1 MEAPVRRILRPEN
14 ISKFR
19 GPRPLSTRRES
30 CACILVGIIL
40 GLLFAGHGTGH
51 AQQAENGLLRI
62 GGFRCANVKPLHNDS
77 SLDLYELGKWSNES
91 LRMDV
96 WKRKGVPFWYPQ
108 GTGVVR
114 VAGAAWRPDLGDD
127 VSSNEAGGKA
137 SADTERPA
145 DTGFNDSPAGSAD
158 HLNDGDNNTYWQAV
172 EGKTAGRLSIVFSA
186 LARVNKIRFL
196 LDDFPGSVPRD
207 YSVGL
212 ILPDGSK
219 RELVSVRDDLKP
231 GDAWREFAAAGVEAK
246 GIYLEIRSTRDG
258 KDSPIIHEFEAR
270 GEFVSRPILPTYP
283 LQVTLPMGGYSGD
296 ELHFIG
302 NVGSGFPNTPGT
314 ETAVGEYVVHYA
326 NGELEVIPLI
336 AGENVADVQY
346 GHFVPEAE
354 VAFTLRPHDPKPGEG
369 AYHLEQMVSVEAKSQ
384 LMMFT
389 HHLSHPDW
397 PVQSIDFRCTRPDA
411 MLLLAAVT
419 LHQSGPPMNALYYNG
434 KMVKPY
440 PDGTPPAKPSPL
452 DALKDHS
459 REISLDGDW
468 RYATDPGNEG
478 IRKEYFRPSYNIS
491 QWKTMEVP
499 SQWYVKGLDYHGVV
513 WFRREIEVPA
523 SFPGTV
529 MELNFG
535 AVDYE
540 ARVWVNGVYVGRH
553 IGAYTSFNLNVT
565 GALHKGAKNLIV
577 VRVDCPL
584 DPGYPEQKTLIKG
597 NSADD
602 LIMPYDQ
609 EGSMGGIY
617 RSLTLRGHGDVG
629 IRELWTLT
637 ELSSDLNHADLKI
650 RLSLE
655 NQAPPGEAEVTANLI
670 EPARPGIKARSFAST
685 LRLKLDANQ
694 IPLELNIPVE
704 NPLLW
709 YPWEQGTPYLHT
721 LEITVRQNGQLLDR
735 QFMLVG
741 LRQIEFNNEEHYLLV
756 NHHRMFLKGM
766 VNDDVH
772 WRSLM
777 DRRGYTQRIQMQ
789 KDANLNVIRLIAH
802 QAPPELYDLCD
813 QMGMLIWQEMPLQWG
828 YSHTETIRQDV
839 LAVVRE
845 TMVQTRQHA
854 SVVGW
859 SAWNEGGQ
867 EEFSARVTALIQ
879 QLDGTRP
886 LSRASGNGD
895 FDIHIYPTTDA
906 TISRRTPLWTG
917 LKLGFVSETGSYGM
931 ASLEN
936 LKEMAGE
943 NFLRFD
949 SAESLWGN
957 LSTFRRQDTPLFL
970 DIPAAVEWS
979 TEQIREYILSKIPP
993 SVRYFPQYSKSFY
1006 ENSRAQRFAPS
1017 TAAIDCR
1024 FDDAYPLGYSGAA
1037 VTFTGRPKAAY
1048 SAIQQANQQVLPI
1061 LFFNY
1066 TGVEDIRAVNEY
1078 WFHSWKNLTL
1088 NYRLRSRN
1096 GQVLKDLTQTFD
1108 LPPDSTIPVL
1118 SGQAAG
1124 DVWHVPGGFLADLA
1138 IRDAEGK
1145 LLSENHYDLTEEEIQ
1160 RFVTSVYPPAPI
1172 PPVNAI
1178 VLHAEDAI
1186 AVTDMVKRES
1196 TNGAYSKILL
1206 ESAHDGGNLHIEFV
1220 ADLPQDSNYFIR
1232 LSANSGSAARMLEL
1246 TIDGTKAALENYAG
1260 LDASQR
1266 ITREVHPEPAISWYP
1281 GWHAR
1286 LSKGRHRLMFS
1297 LPASHET
1304 PMLVLDAV
1312 SLQAY
1317 KELPD
1322 PNVAPGLEEA
1332 RPQ

>member
-1 MEAPVRRILRPEN
+1 MKTPMRRVSRREN
-14 ISKFR
+14 TSRFR
-19 GPRPLSTRRES
+19 GPRPSLGAWGQS

-40 GLLFAGHGTGH
+40 GLFAGSETAL
-51 AQQAENGLLRI
+51 AQQVENGLLRV
-62 GGFRCANVKPLHNDS
+62 GGFRCATVKSLQNDS

-96 WKRKGVPFWYPQ
+96 WKRKGVPFWYPA

-114 VAGAAWRPDLGDD
+114 VAGTAWRPDLGDD
-127 VSSNEAGGKA
+127 ISSREAGGQA
-137 SADTERPA
+137 QADSERPA
-145 DTGFNDSPAGSAD
+145 DTGFNDAPAGSAN

-172 EGKTAGRLSIVFSA
+172 EGQTGGKLSIVFSA
-186 LARVNKIRFL
+186 PARVNQIRFL
-196 LDDFPGSVPRD
+196 LDDFPGSAPRD

-212 ILPDGSK
+212 ILSDGSH
-219 RELVSVRDDLKP
+219 REIASVSDDRKP
-231 GDAWREFAAAGVEAK
+231 ADAWREFAVAGIEAK
-246 GIYLEIRSTRDG
+246 GIYLQIRSTRDG

-270 GEFVSRPILPTYP
+270 GEFISPPVLPKYPQQVSLP
-283 LQVTLPMGGYSGD
+283 LGGYAGD

-302 NVGSGFPNTPGT
+302 NVGAGFPTAPDV
-314 ETAVGEYVVHYA
+314 ETAVGDYVVRYT
-326 NGELEVIPLI
+326 NGETEVIPLI
-336 AGENVADVQY
+336 AGKNVAGEQY
-346 GHFVPEAE
+346 GQFVPEAE
-354 VAFTLRPHDPKPGEG
+354 VAFTLRPHDPKPGAG
-369 AYHLEQMVSVEAKSQ
+369 AYHLEQMVTVEAKSQ

-389 HHLSHPDW
+389 HHLGHPDW
-397 PVQSIDFRCTRPDA
+397 PIQSIEFRCTRPDA
-411 MLLLAAVT
+411 VLLLAAVT
-419 LHQSGPPMNALYYNG
+419 LHQSGPRMNALYYDG

-440 PDGTPPAKPSPL
+440 PDDTPAAMPSPL
-452 DALKDHS
+452 DALKDRS

-468 RYATDPGNEG
+468 QYATDPGNEG
-478 IRKEYFRPSYNIS
+478 IRKEYFRPSYNTS
-491 QWKTMEVP
+491 RWKSMEVP

-513 WFRREIEVPA
+513 WFRRDIEVPA

-529 MELNFG
+529 AELNFG

-553 IGAYTSFNLNVT
+553 IGAYTSFKVNVT
-565 GALHKGAKNLIV
+565 AALHKGGQNLIA

-617 RSLTLRGHGDVG
+617 RSVTLRGRGVVG
-629 IRELWTLT
+629 IRDLWTVT
-637 ELSSDLNHADLKI
+637 DLSHDLKHAGLGI
-650 RLSLE
+650 RLSLQ
-655 NQAPPGEAEVTANLI
+655 NQASPGDAEVTANLI
-670 EPARPGIKARSFAST
+670 EPQRPGVKARSFTST
-685 LRLKLDANQ
+685 LPVRLNAPQ
-694 IPLELNIPVE
+694 IPLELKISVE
-704 NPLLW
+704 DPLLW

-721 LEITVRQNGQLLDR
+721 LEITVRQNGQVLDR

-777 DRRGYTQRIQMQ
+777 DRRGYTQRIQIQ
-789 KDANLNVIRLIAH
+789 KDANLNIIRLIAH
-802 QAPPELYDLCD
+802 QAPPDLYDLCD
-813 QMGMLIWQEMPLQWG
+813 QMGMLVWQEMPLQWG
-828 YSHTETIRQDV
+828 YSHTETIRQNV

-854 SVVGW
+854 SVAGW

-895 FDIHIYPTTDA
+895 FDIHIYPTSDD

-917 LKLGFVSETGSYGM
+917 LKTGFVSETGSYGM
-931 ASLEN
+931 ASLDN

-943 NFLRFD
+943 NYLQFD

-957 LSTFRRQDTPLFL
+957 LSTFRRQDSPLFL
-970 DIPAAVEWS
+970 DIPAAVEWPRER
-979 TEQIREYILSKIPP
+979 TREYVLGKMKP
-993 SVRYFPQYSKSFY
+993 SARYITQYSKSFF

-1048 SAIQQANQQVLPI
+1048 YAIQQANQQVLPI

-1066 TGVEDIRAVNEY
+1066 TGVEDVRVVNEY

-1088 NYRLRSRN
+1088 NYQLRSRD
-1096 GQVLKDLTQTFD
+1096 GQVLKDLTRKFE
-1108 LPPDSTIPVL
+1108 LAADSAVPVL
-1118 SGQAAG
+1118 SGREAG
-1124 DVWHVPGGFLADLA
+1124 APWHVPGGFFA
-1138 IRDAEGK
+1138 ILTVRDAQGK
-1145 LLSENHYDLTEEEIQ
+1145 LLSENHYDFTEEEIQ
-1160 RFVTSVYPPAPI
+1160 RFWTSVYPPAPI
-1172 PPVNAI
+1172 SPVNAI
-1178 VLHAEDAI
+1178 VLRAEDATSATHVAKPTGDI
-1186 AVTDMVKRES
+1186 S
-1196 TNGAYSKILL
+1196 TYSKVLL
-1206 ESAHDGGNLHIEFV
+1206 ESTPGGDLRIEFV
-1220 ADLPQDSNYFIR
+1220 ADLPQGGNYFIR

-1246 TIDGTKAALENYAG
+1246 TIDGVQAALENYAG
-1260 LDASQR
+1260 LDANQS
-1266 ITREVHPEPAISWYP
+1266 ITREVHPAPEISWYP
-1281 GWHAR
+1281 GWQSR
-1286 LSKGRHRLMFS
+1286 LAKGKHHLVFT
-1297 LPASHET
+1297 LPASKT
-1304 PMLVLDAV
+1304 NPRLLLDAV

-1322 PNVAPGLEEA
+1322 PNVFPESPPAG
-1332 RPQ
+1332 PQ